1 MSKLHTFHRYT
12 GVGSALLVLILS
24 ITGLLLNSAD
34 LELDQ
39 RFISNSWLLEQ
50 YSLGEF
56 PVQSYAAGD
65 TIVSKSG
72 RYLYLNEDVASEMNE
87 SLIGSIAL
95 QQDILIAL
103 PSSLLLISKEGEIID
118 QLFDYSGLPERPQAL
133 AADAL
138 GLVLLK
144 GQNAVWQSDSNL
156 STWQKISRKNISWPA
171 AIDTPSVL
179 SEEIQ
184 RHARSHEISLE
195 RMLLDLHSGRLFG
208 KIGETL
214 MSLSA
219 VALIFLA
226 LSGVYV
232 WSRRQ

>member
-1 MSKLHTFHRYT
+1 MSNLHKFHRYT
-12 GVGSALLVLILS
+12 GIGSALLVLILS

-39 RFISNSWLLEQ
+39 RFISNSWLLEK

-72 RYLYLNEDVASEMNE
+72 RYLYLNDEVASEMNE
-87 SLIGSIAL
+87 SLIGSTAL
-95 QQDILIAL
+95 KQDILIAL

-118 QLFDYSGLPERPQAL
+118 QLFDYSGLPEKPRAL
-133 AADAL
+133 TVDTP

-144 GQNAVWQSDSNL
+144 GQNAIWQSDSNL
-156 STWQKISRKNISWPA
+156 SAWQQINGKDISWPD
-171 AIDTPSVL
+171 AIETPSVL
-179 SEEIQ
+179 LREIQ
-184 RHARSHEISLE
+184 HHARTHEISLE
-195 RMLLDLHSGRLFG
+195 RLLLDLHSGRLFG
-208 KIGETL
+208 QLGETL

-219 VALIFLA
+219 IALIFLA

-232 WSRRQ
+232 WSRRL

>member
-1 MSKLHTFHRYT
+1 MPNLQTFHRYT
-12 GVGSALLVLILS
+12 GIGSALLVLILS
-24 ITGLLLNSAD
+24 ITGLLLNIAT

-39 RFISNSWLLEQ
+39 RFISNSWLLEE

-56 PVQSYAAGD
+56 PVHSYAAGD

-72 RYLYLNEDVASEMNE
+72 RYLYLNEKVTLEINE

-95 QQDILIAL
+95 QEDILIAL
-103 PSSLLLISKEGEIID
+103 PNSLLLVSKTGEVID
-118 QLFDYSGLPERPQAL
+118 QLFDYSGLPVRPQAL
-133 AADAL
+133 MTDSIGGVLMKGKNSVWRSDQTLSQWQAL
-138 GLVLLK
+138 
-144 GQNAVWQSDSNL
+144 SDSNIAWPDAIETPRIL
-156 STWQKISRKNISWPA
+156 SAQ
-171 AIDTPSVL
+171 
-179 SEEIQ
+179 IQ
-184 RHARSHEISLE
+184 HHARTHEISLE

-219 VALIFLA
+219 IALIFLA

-232 WSRRQ
+232 WSRRL

>member
-1 MSKLHTFHRYT
+1 MSNLHKIHRYT

-24 ITGLLLNSAD
+24 ITGLLLNSAN

-39 RFISNSWLLEQ
+39 RFISNSWLLNQ

-72 RYLYLNEDVASEMNE
+72 RYLYLNDEVVSEMNE
-87 SLIGSIAL
+87 SLIGSIVL

-103 PSSLLLISKEGEIID
+103 PNSLLLISKEGEIID

-133 AADAL
+133 TVDAL
-138 GLVLLK
+138 GLVFLK
-144 GQNAVWQSDSNL
+144 GQNAVWQSDTNL
-156 STWQKISRKNISWPA
+156 SAWEQVSHQNISWPD
-171 AIDTPSVL
+171 AIETPSLL
-179 SEEIQ
+179 SEKIQ
-184 RHARSHEISLE
+184 HHARTHEISLE

-219 VALIFLA
+219 IALIFLA

-232 WSRRQ
+232 WSRRP

>member
-1 MSKLHTFHRYT
+1 MSNLHKFHRYT
-12 GVGSALLVLILS
+12 GVGSAILVLILS
-24 ITGLLLNSAD
+24 ITGLLLNSTD

-39 RFISNSWLLEQ
+39 RFISNSWLLKQ

-56 PVQSYAAGD
+56 PVQSYAASD

-72 RYLYLNEDVASEMNE
+72 RYLYLNNEAVSEMNE
-87 SLIGSIAL
+87 SLVGSIAL

-103 PSSLLLISKEGEIID
+103 PNSLLLISKEGEVID

-133 AADAL
+133 MVDTL

-156 STWQKISRKNISWPA
+156 SAWQQISRKNISWPD
-171 AIDTPSVL
+171 AIETPSVL
-179 SEEIQ
+179 SKEIQ
-184 RHARSHEISLE
+184 RHARTHEISLE